1 MGIILSCCVHPKV
14 SPESDQDE
22 GSGCPPDS
30 EICEAAAEDTTAA
43 AAAPTATAVAPV
55 DLTVEAGEG
64 LPVQDICDGEIPEAQ
79 EIGENSGTNP
89 KYTDLFSWK
98 FNSCSTI
105 FLEDNTAICPHFHM
119 TLKSVAMEIYYL
131 IKKRDADRTFEVFDE
146 RIYPL
151 NQGEV
156 LEEDFM
162 SDPPHRKIFTFM
174 VTLFC
179 VKRLDADS
187 AITSLVY
194 IRRLVKCADIDIC
207 PTNWRRIIFGA
218 ILVIKSVIHEVLCD
232 EYFCKLFEKTTVG
245 DMYTLKTSFLEL
257 INYNTNIAESVFT
270 RHYFYLRQLAFSH
283 GLGMPPYLLDRAR
296 AWKLHALSRME
307 QDEMFYTGRKTR
319 SFSADDLISLQHAKA
334 ILS

>member
-64 LPVQDICDGEIPEAQ
+64 LPVQDICDGEIPEVCHGYN
-79 EIGENSGTNP
+79 I
-89 KYTDLFSWK
+89 
-98 FNSCSTI
+98 
-105 FLEDNTAICPHFHM
+105 
-119 TLKSVAMEIYYL
+119 YL
-131 IKKRDADRTFEVFDE
+131 IKERDADRTFEVFDE

-187 AITSLVY
+187 AIRSLVY
-194 IRRLVKCADIDIC
+194 IRRLVECADIDIC

-245 DMYTLKTSFLEL
+245 DMYRLKRSFLEL
-257 INYNTNIAESVFT
+257 INYNTNIPESVFT
-270 RHYFYLRQLAFSH
+270 GYYFYLRHLAFSH

-296 AWKLHALSRME
+296 AWKLHVRL
-307 QDEMFYTGRKTR
+307 
-319 SFSADDLISLQHAKA
+319 
-334 ILS
+334 